1 MNNILQVKHLTETY
15 KDKNQKFQALD
26 DVSFTIDQ
34 GEILALLGPNGAGK
48 TTTVSI
54 IGGYLLPTSGQ
65 VILNGQ
71 DITTARK
78 RPSIGVSFGGDLGFY
93 RNATAKQNLQFFAD
107 LAKVP
112 FRKQKTE
119 IQRVLSIVELDNVA
133 NKKVGKFSKGMTQR
147 LHIARSLLN
156 SPSLLLLDEPTSGLD
171 VEIAQS
177 VHKTIKKLAD
187 SGISILLTSHTMSE
201 VEKLAKN
208 VVILGAGKVFF
219 TGTVSAVLG
228 LAEKEINQ
236 KPKNLEEAYL
246 AIAPKLRRN

>member
-1 MNNILQVKHLTETY
+1 M
-15 KDKNQKFQALD
+15 
-26 DVSFTIDQ
+26 
-34 GEILALLGPNGAGK
+34 
-48 TTTVSI
+48 
-54 IGGYLLPTSGQ
+54 
-65 VILNGQ
+65 
-71 DITTARK
+71 
-78 RPSIGVSFGGDLGFY
+78 
-93 RNATAKQNLQFFAD
+93 
-107 LAKVP
+107 AKVP
-112 FRKQKTE
+112 FRKQKKE

-177 VHKTIKKLAD
+177 VQKTIKKLAD

-236 KPKNLEEAYL
+236 NPKNLEEAYL

>member
-1 MNNILQVKHLTETY
+1 MNNILQVKHLIETY

-65 VILNGQ
+65 VVLNGQ

-78 RPSIGVSFGGDLGFY
+78 RPNIGVSFGGDLGFY

-177 VHKTIKKLAD
+177 VQKTIKKLAD

-228 LAEKEINQ
+228 LAAKEINQ

>member
-1 MNNILQVKHLTETY
+1 MNNILQVKHLIETY
-15 KDKNQKFQALD
+15 KDKNQKFHALD

-65 VILNGQ
+65 VILNGR

-156 SPSLLLLDEPTSGLD
+156 NPSLLLLDEPTSGLD

-177 VHKTIKKLAD
+177 VQKTIKKLAD

>member
-65 VILNGQ
+65 VLLNGQ

-78 RPSIGVSFGGDLGFY
+78 RPNIGVSFGGDLGFY

-177 VHKTIKKLAD
+177 VQKTIKKLAD
-187 SGISILLTSHTMSE
+187 SGIIILLTSHTMSE

>member
-1 MNNILQVKHLTETY
+1 MNNILQVKHLIETY

-177 VHKTIKKLAD
+177 VQKTIKKLAD

-228 LAEKEINQ
+228 LAAKEINQ

>member
-1 MNNILQVKHLTETY
+1 MNNILQVKHLIETY
-15 KDKNQKFQALD
+15 KDKNIAFQALD
-26 DVSFTIDQ
+26 DVSFTINQ

>member
-1 MNNILQVKHLTETY
+1 MNNILQVKHLIETY

-26 DVSFTIDQ
+26 DVSFTIAQ

-65 VILNGQ
+65 VVLNGQ

-156 SPSLLLLDEPTSGLD
+156 NPSLLLLDEPTSGLD

-177 VHKTIKKLAD
+177 VQKTIKKLAD

>member
-1 MNNILQVKHLTETY
+1 MNNILQVKHLIETY

-78 RPSIGVSFGGDLGFY
+78 RPNIGVSFGGDLGFY

-112 FRKQKTE
+112 FRKQKKE

-177 VHKTIKKLAD
+177 VQKTIKKLAD

-228 LAEKEINQ
+228 LAAKEINQ

>member
-1 MNNILQVKHLTETY
+1 MNNILQVKHLIETY

-65 VILNGQ
+65 VILNGR

-78 RPSIGVSFGGDLGFY
+78 RPSIGVSFGGELGFY

>member
-1 MNNILQVKHLTETY
+1 
-15 KDKNQKFQALD
+15 
-26 DVSFTIDQ
+26 
-34 GEILALLGPNGAGK
+34 
-48 TTTVSI
+48 
-54 IGGYLLPTSGQ
+54 
-65 VILNGQ
+65 
-71 DITTARK
+71 
-78 RPSIGVSFGGDLGFY
+78 
-93 RNATAKQNLQFFAD
+93 
-107 LAKVP
+107 
-112 FRKQKTE
+112 
-119 IQRVLSIVELDNVA
+119 
-133 NKKVGKFSKGMTQR
+133 MTQR

-177 VHKTIKKLAD
+177 VQKTIKKLAD

>member
-1 MNNILQVKHLTETY
+1 MNNILQVKHLIETY

-78 RPSIGVSFGGDLGFY
+78 RPNIGVSFGGDLGFY

-112 FRKQKTE
+112 FRKQKKE

-133 NKKVGKFSKGMTQR
+133 NKKVGKFSKGMMQR

-156 SPSLLLLDEPTSGLD
+156 NPSLLLLDEPTSGLD

-177 VHKTIKKLAD
+177 VQKTIKKLAD

>member
-1 MNNILQVKHLTETY
+1 MNNILQVKHLIETY

-65 VILNGQ
+65 VILNGR

-119 IQRVLSIVELDNVA
+119 IQRVLSIVELDNDA

>member
-1 MNNILQVKHLTETY
+1 
-15 KDKNQKFQALD
+15 
-26 DVSFTIDQ
+26 
-34 GEILALLGPNGAGK
+34 
-48 TTTVSI
+48 
-54 IGGYLLPTSGQ
+54 
-65 VILNGQ
+65 
-71 DITTARK
+71 
-78 RPSIGVSFGGDLGFY
+78 
-93 RNATAKQNLQFFAD
+93 
-107 LAKVP
+107 
-112 FRKQKTE
+112 
-119 IQRVLSIVELDNVA
+119 
-133 NKKVGKFSKGMTQR
+133 MTQR

-177 VHKTIKKLAD
+177 VQKTIKKLAD

-236 KPKNLEEAYL
+236 NPKNLEEAYL

>member
-15 KDKNQKFQALD
+15 KDKNIAFQALD

-112 FRKQKTE
+112 FRKKKTE

-156 SPSLLLLDEPTSGLD
+156 NPSLLLLDEPTSGLD

-177 VHKTIKKLAD
+177 VQKTIKKLAD

>member
-1 MNNILQVKHLTETY
+1 M
-15 KDKNQKFQALD
+15 
-26 DVSFTIDQ
+26 
-34 GEILALLGPNGAGK
+34 
-48 TTTVSI
+48 
-54 IGGYLLPTSGQ
+54 
-65 VILNGQ
+65 
-71 DITTARK
+71 
-78 RPSIGVSFGGDLGFY
+78 GVSFGGDLGFY

-112 FRKQKTE
+112 FRKQKKE

-177 VHKTIKKLAD
+177 VQKTIKKLAD

-236 KPKNLEEAYL
+236 NPKNLEEAYL

>member
-1 MNNILQVKHLTETY
+1 MKNILQVKHLIETY

-112 FRKQKTE
+112 FRKQKKE

-177 VHKTIKKLAD
+177 VQKTIKKLAD
-187 SGISILLTSHTMSE
+187 SGMSILLTSHTMSE

-228 LAEKEINQ
+228 LAKKEINQ

>member
-1 MNNILQVKHLTETY
+1 MNNILQVKHLIETY

-112 FRKQKTE
+112 FRKQKIE
-119 IQRVLSIVELDNVA
+119 IQRVLSIVGLDNVA

-236 KPKNLEEAYL
+236 KPKDLEEAYL

>member
-1 MNNILQVKHLTETY
+1 MNNILQVKHLIETY

-65 VILNGQ
+65 VILNGR

-177 VHKTIKKLAD
+177 VQKTIKKLAD

>member
-1 MNNILQVKHLTETY
+1 MNNILQVKHLIETY

>member
-1 MNNILQVKHLTETY
+1 MNNILQVKHLIETY

-65 VILNGQ
+65 VILNGR
-71 DITTARK
+71 DFTTARK

-177 VHKTIKKLAD
+177 VQKTIKKLAD

>member
-1 MNNILQVKHLTETY
+1 MNNILQVKHLIETY

-65 VILNGQ
+65 VILNGR

-112 FRKQKTE
+112 FRKQKKE

-177 VHKTIKKLAD
+177 VQKTIKKLAD

-228 LAEKEINQ
+228 LAAKEINQ

>member
-1 MNNILQVKHLTETY
+1 MNNILQVKHLIETY

-65 VILNGQ
+65 VILNGR

-112 FRKQKTE
+112 FRKKKTE

-156 SPSLLLLDEPTSGLD
+156 NPSLLLLDEPTSGLD

-177 VHKTIKKLAD
+177 VQKTIKKLAD

-219 TGTVSAVLG
+219 TGTVSAVLS